1 MASYTCDSCGQ
12 TIEAIDETALIAL
25 VAGHFDEVHAD
36 YGITETAVRDYFAAA
51 HRLTGST
58 ERLDDIGPIET
69 FPVTPERLDD
79 ILDFFDHDAFA
90 GMPEWASCY
99 CMFHHVDQDDW
110 AHRTWQQ
117 NRSDLAEMIR
127 SGTTTGVVAYAAGKV
142 VGWCNASLRREFP
155 GDADGTDA
163 DNTVLVTRCFQVA
176 PPYRG
181 HGIARR
187 LLDVAINL
195 ARQRGCSAVEAFP
208 NPDPDASNP
217 EAYPGPVALY
227 RSAGFDVVDR
237 HAWLE
242 V

>member
-1 MASYTCDSCGQ
+1 MPSYSCDFCGR
-12 TIEAIDETALIAL
+12 TISADDEEQLIGL
-25 VAGHFDEVHAD
+25 VAGHVGEVHAD
-36 YGITETAVRDYFAAA
+36 YGITETAVRNYFAAT
-51 HRLTGST
+51 HRLIGPTG
-58 ERLDDIGPIET
+58 RLDGTGPIET
-69 FPVTPERLDD
+69 FAVTPERLDD

-99 CMFHHVDQDDW
+99 CMFRHVDQDEW
-110 AHRTWQQ
+110 GQRTWQQ
-117 NRSDLAEMIR
+117 NRSDLAERIG
-127 SGTTTGVVAYAAGKV
+127 SGATTGVVAYAAGKV

-181 HGIARR
+181 HGVARR
-187 LLDVAINL
+187 LLRAAIDL
-195 ARQRGCSAVEAFP
+195 AKQRGCSAVEAFP
-208 NPDPDASNP
+208 NLDPDASNP
-217 EAYPGPVALY
+217 EAYPGPAALY
-227 RSAGFDVVDR
+227 RSAGFDVVER